1 MYRKWDLC
9 LSKEKANFSWEST
22 KSHWAADT
30 MAAPCTNFDKVF
42 SFPPKRRA
50 HANQSEFYD
59 TQKNECLWYLMV
71 SCALHPVPQ
80 LQHVCKFQNIGHCP
94 TANAGFCLHILIVLL
109 CCSQLDFAA
118 VGVIVSN
125 EKLCLCWSKCCFHWN
140 NGCWGSKV
148 AFSRK
153 KEFLMCLH
161 K

>member
-1 MYRKWDLC
+1 MRFMFVKRKGKFFMGEYKIT
-9 LSKEKANFSWEST
+9 LSSWYNGCAMH
-22 KSHWAADT
+22 K
-30 MAAPCTNFDKVF
+30 FRQGVF
-42 SFPPKRRA
+42 LPPQRRA